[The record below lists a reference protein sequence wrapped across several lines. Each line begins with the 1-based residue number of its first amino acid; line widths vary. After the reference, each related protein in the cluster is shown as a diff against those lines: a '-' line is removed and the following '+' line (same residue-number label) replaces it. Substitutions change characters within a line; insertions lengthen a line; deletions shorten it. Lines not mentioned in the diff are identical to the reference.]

1 MVHQSIL
8 ICSCVAKTV
17 TKQVSKLPVKAMKK
31 ETTRPM
37 KKKPGSTTSQAASSS
52 QTYPLTKDNL
62 DEFIGAS
69 GGSMTK
75 SEKVALLNAKV
86 EKDRA
91 GEPQTYTYDETRCL
105 YGRFQTALKGST
117 EGSMKAQGEMEK
129 INQEGRGKEAK
140 KRTLLRAWCVP

>member
-1 MVHQSIL
+1 M
-8 ICSCVAKTV
+8 AKTV
-17 TKQVSKLPVKAMKK
+17 TKQVSKLPMQAMKK
-31 ETTRPM
+31 AAPSPM
-37 KKKPGSTTSQAASSS
+37 KNKPGSTTSQAASSS

-62 DEFIGAS
+62 DEFTGAS
-69 GGSMTK
+69 GGSTTK

-117 EGSMKAQGEMEK
+117 EGSMKAQGEIEK
-129 INQEGRGKEAK
+129 INLEGRGKEAK
-140 KRTLLRAWCVP
+140 KRAMLRAWCVP